1 MHIEMTRFTRR
12 RLTLTPLIDVIF
24 LLLLFF
30 MLSSTFSR
38 FSQVPVAAPAT
49 GAAASPGRAGALLV
63 VRAESYALNGEAR
76 ELSSLAAALEEVM
89 AKGAERLMIIVDE
102 TASAQ
107 NFVGALE
114 AAEAAGIPVAVSG
127 KRQ

>member
-1 MHIEMTRFTRR
+1 LHIETTRFTRR

-49 GAAASPGRAGALLV
+49 GMAAAPGKAGALLV
-63 VRAESYALNGEAR
+63 VRADSYTLNGEVK

-89 AKGAERLMIIVDE
+89 VKGAARLMIIVDE

-114 AAEAAGIPVAVSG
+114 AAEAAGMPVSVSG

>member
-1 MHIEMTRFTRR
+1 MHLEVSHFKRR

-49 GAAASPGRAGALLV
+49 GTTAMPGKARALLV
-63 VRAESYALNGEAR
+63 VRAESYALNGEVK
-76 ELSSLAAALEEVM
+76 ELSALPAVLEEVK
-89 AKGAERLMIIVDE
+89 AKGAERLIIVVDE

-114 AAEAAGIPVAVSG
+114 AAEVVGMPVSVSG
-127 KRQ
+127 GN

>member
-1 MHIEMTRFTRR
+1 MRIEAARLTRR
-12 RLTLTPLIDVIF
+12 RLGLTPLIDVIF

-38 FSQVPVAAPAT
+38 FSQVPVVAPANGT
-49 GAAASPGRAGALLV
+49 AATADKAGALLV
-63 VRAESYALNGEAR
+63 VRSESYALNGDVK
-76 ELSSLAAALEEVM
+76 ELKALPAALEELKS
-89 AKGAERLMIIVDE
+89 KGAARLMIIVDE

-114 AAEAAGIPVAVSG
+114 AAEAAGMPVSVSG